1 MMNTDKNFIDM
12 TKAFLL
18 AFLLTFAPLVLAQQ
32 VLKPEQAFPVTVSYQ
47 AKNIVISHEIKQGY
61 YLYKDKIS
69 YASTNQNIQLIP
81 VELPTG
87 KAHYDEFFGSTEIY
101 RDSMIVT
108 IPVNITEKDL
118 INNNFTLEIKLQ
130 GCADIG
136 LCYPPQIWQREVF
149 LDNSDFNRS
158 NLINITTESEQYR
171 LGNLISDGNVF
182 LVFITFLGLGFL
194 LAFTPCHLPTIPIL
208 SGIIIGQSGT
218 NNTLKSL
225 SLSLTYVAG
234 MAITYST
241 AGVIAAIAGQQI
253 QALFRL
259 PLFLIAMAI
268 LFSILGLGM
277 LGRYNIQMPSV
288 LMNKFNLIL
297 AKQKGGTYV
306 GVLIVGV
313 LSALLVTACVAP
325 PLVATLMVI
334 GESGNIFRGIL
345 ALSSLSLGLGIPLI
359 LIGITAGKWLPKTG
373 NWLNT
378 IKEIFGF
385 IMFGLAIWIL
395 NPFVSFE
402 IINIL
407 WSMLIIFAGIYF
419 AGTRVYQRFSN
430 NKERRKILSGF
441 VIILIGFSM
450 LINQFVGMEKENTN
464 QELFVDGQSLFTQIM
479 SIEDLE
485 QTLTTASKDNKI
497 TLLYF
502 TADWCVSCRQLEKE
516 TFTNET
522 LIGLL
527 AEINTVKAD
536 VSLNNEKDQALMSK
550 YSIFGPPTML
560 IFNISGDEQKN
571 LRKIGVT
578 KADELFNDLS
588 RLRNTQARALGANL

>member
-1 MMNTDKNFIDM
+1 MISRDKNIMDLA
-12 TKAFLL
+12 KAFLL
-18 AFLLTFAPLVLAQQ
+18 AFILTFAPLVLAQQ

-47 AKNIVISHEIKQGY
+47 AENVVISHEIKQGY

-69 YASTNQNIQLIP
+69 YASTNQNIQLMQL
-81 VELPTG
+81 ELPAG

-101 RDSMIVT
+101 RDSMIVKV
-108 IPVNITEKDL
+108 PVNISEKNL
-118 INNNFTLEIKLQ
+118 IKNNFTIEIKLQ

-136 LCYPPQIWQREVF
+136 LCYPPQVWQREVF
-149 LDNSDFNRS
+149 LGQSDLNRT
-158 NLINITTESEQYR
+158 NPINITNESEQYR
-171 LGNLISDGNVF
+171 LGNLISDGNIF

-259 PLFLIAMAI
+259 PVFLIAMAI

-288 LMNKFNLIL
+288 LMNKFNSIL
-297 AKQKGGTYV
+297 ANQKGGTYI
-306 GVLIVGV
+306 GVLVVGV

-334 GESGNIFRGIL
+334 GESGNVSRGIL

-359 LIGITAGKWLPKTG
+359 LIGISAGKWLPKTG
-373 NWLNT
+373 DWLNT
-378 IKEIFGF
+378 IKEVFGF

-407 WSMLIIFAGIYF
+407 WSILIIFAGIYF
-419 AGTRVYQRFSN
+419 TGTKVYQRFAN
-430 NKERRKILSGF
+430 NKERRKIYSAF
-441 VIILIGFSM
+441 VVTLIGCSM
-450 LINQFVGMEKENTN
+450 LINQFVGMKKGNTN
-464 QELFVDGQSLFTQIM
+464 QEFFTDTQALFTPIM
-479 SIEDLE
+479 SIEDFDQNLI
-485 QTLTTASKDNKI
+485 TASKESKI

-502 TADWCVSCRQLEKE
+502 TADWCISCRQLERE
-516 TFTNET
+516 TFTDAT
-522 LIGLL
+522 LVGLL

-536 VSLNNEKDQALMSK
+536 VSLNNERDKALMSK

-560 IFNISGDEQKN
+560 IFNIDGEEQKN

-578 KADELFNDLS
+578 KADELLNDLN
-588 RLRNTQARALGANL
+588 RLRNKQAGILGANL

>member
-1 MMNTDKNFIDM
+1 MMSTDKNFIDI

-69 YASTNQNIQLIP
+69 YASTNQNIQLIQ
-81 VELPTG
+81 VELPAG

-101 RDSMIVT
+101 RDSMTVK
-108 IPVNITEKDL
+108 IPVNISEKDL
-118 INNNFTLEIKLQ
+118 VNRNFTIEIKLQ

-136 LCYPPQIWQREVF
+136 LCYPPQTWQREVF
-149 LDNSDFNRS
+149 LDQSDLNRT
-158 NLINITTESEQYR
+158 NTINITSEAEQYR
-171 LGNLISDGNVF
+171 LGNLISDGNIF

-218 NNTLKSL
+218 NNALKSL

-241 AGVIAAIAGQQI
+241 AGVVAAIAGQQI

-268 LFSILGLGM
+268 LFSVLGLGM

-288 LMNKFNLIL
+288 LMNKFNSIL

-306 GVLIVGV
+306 GVLVVGV

-334 GESGNIFRGIL
+334 SESGNVFRGIL

-359 LIGITAGKWLPKTG
+359 LIGISAGKWLPETG
-373 NWLNT
+373 DWLTT
-378 IKEIFGF
+378 IKEVFGF

-395 NPFVSFE
+395 NPFVPFE

-407 WSMLIIFAGIYF
+407 WSILIIFAGIYF
-419 AGTRVYQRFSN
+419 TGTRVYQRFAN
-430 NKERRKILSGF
+430 NRERRKIFSGF
-441 VIILIGFSM
+441 VIILVGCAM
-450 LINQFVGMEKENTN
+450 LINQFLEMEKENTN
-464 QELFVDGQSLFTQIM
+464 QELFADSQSLFTQIM
-479 SIEDLE
+479 SIEDLD
-485 QTLTTASKDNKI
+485 QNLITASKDNTI

-502 TADWCVSCRQLEKE
+502 TADWCVSCRQLERE
-516 TFTNET
+516 TFADEA

-536 VSLNNEKDQALMSK
+536 VSLNNERDKALMSK
-550 YSIFGPPTML
+550 YNIFGPPTML
-560 IFNISGDEQKN
+560 IFNTSGEEQKN

-578 KADELFNDLS
+578 KADELLNDLN
-588 RLRNTQARALGANL
+588 RLRNKQARVLGRNL

>member
-118 INNNFTLEIKLQ
+118 INSNFTIEIKLQ

-158 NLINITTESEQYR
+158 NLINITTQSEQYR

-297 AKQKGGTYV
+297 AKQKGGTYL

-373 NWLNT
+373 DWLNT
-378 IKEIFGF
+378 IKEVFGF

-419 AGTRVYQRFSN
+419 AGTRVYQRFAN
-430 NKERRKILSGF
+430 NKERRKIFSGF

-450 LINQFVGMEKENTN
+450 LINQFMGMEKENTN
-464 QELFVDGQSLFTQIM
+464 QELFVEGQSLFTQIM

-536 VSLNNEKDQALMSK
+536 VSLNNERDQALMSK

>member
-1 MMNTDKNFIDM
+1 MMNTDKNFIDT

-18 AFLLTFAPLVLAQQ
+18 AFLLTFAPLTLAQQ

-47 AKNIVISHEIKQGY
+47 AKNIVISHEIKEGY

-101 RDSMIVT
+101 RDSMIIK
-108 IPVNITEKDL
+108 IPLSIIEQDL
-118 INNNFTLEIKLQ
+118 VGNNFIVEIKLQ

-136 LCYPPQIWQREVF
+136 LCYPPQTWQREVF
-149 LDNSDFNRS
+149 LNHS
-158 NLINITTESEQYR
+158 NLSQVNQIEIASESEQYR
-171 LGNLISDGNVF
+171 LGNLISEGNIF
-182 LVFITFLGLGFL
+182 LVFITFLGAGFL

-218 NNTLKSL
+218 TNTLKSL

-241 AGVIAAIAGQQI
+241 AGIIAAIAGQQI

-259 PLFLIAMAI
+259 PLFLIAMAV

-277 LGRYNIQMPSV
+277 LGRYNIQMPSI
-288 LMNKFNLIL
+288 LMNKFNSIL

-359 LIGITAGKWLPKTG
+359 LIGISAGKWLPKTG
-373 NWLNT
+373 DWLNT
-378 IKEIFGF
+378 VKEVFGF

-419 AGTRVYQRFSN
+419 AGTRVYQRFAN
-430 NKERRKILSGF
+430 NKERRKIFSGF

-464 QELFVDGQSLFTQIM
+464 QGLLVDSQSLFTQIM

-502 TADWCVSCRQLEKE
+502 TADWCVSCRQLERE
-516 TFTNET
+516 TFANET

-527 AEINTVKAD
+527 AEINAVKAD
-536 VSLNNEKDQALMSK
+536 VSLNNERDQTLMSK

-560 IFNISGDEQKN
+560 IFNIGGDEQKN

-588 RLRNTQARALGANL
+588 RLRNMQARALGENL

>member
-1 MMNTDKNFIDM
+1 MMSTDKNFIDM

-118 INNNFTLEIKLQ
+118 INSNFTIEIKLQ

-136 LCYPPQIWQREVF
+136 LCYPPQIWQREVL
-149 LDNSDFNRS
+149 LDNGDFNRS

-373 NWLNT
+373 DWLNT
-378 IKEIFGF
+378 IKEVFGF

-419 AGTRVYQRFSN
+419 AGTRIYQRFAN
-430 NKERRKILSGF
+430 NKERRKIFSGF

-464 QELFVDGQSLFTQIM
+464 QEFFVDSQSLFTQIM

-502 TADWCVSCRQLEKE
+502 TADWCVSCRQLERE
-516 TFTNET
+516 TFTDED
-522 LIGLL
+522 LIDLL
-527 AEINTVKAD
+527 VEINTVKAD

-560 IFNISGDEQKN
+560 IFNISGNEQKN

-578 KADELFNDLS
+578 KADELFNDLN